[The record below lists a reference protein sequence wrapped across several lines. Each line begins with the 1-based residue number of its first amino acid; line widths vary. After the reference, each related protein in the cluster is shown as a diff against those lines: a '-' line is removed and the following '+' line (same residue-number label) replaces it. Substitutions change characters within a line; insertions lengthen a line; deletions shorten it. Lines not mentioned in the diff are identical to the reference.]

1 MGRAPD
7 FLKGVFAPVTTPFVD
22 GRPSLDNLQRNI
34 QMYLTSPLDGFVVL
48 GSTGEFPLL
57 RFEEKLEIIAAA
69 VEAAEERP
77 VLAGTG
83 CPSTA
88 ETIELTHAAAERGA
102 RAALVIAP
110 YYFRRLMDADAL
122 REHYTAVADAS
133 PIPVLIYH
141 FPQNTGVELP
151 VDLVLELADHPNL
164 VGLKDSSEDLV
175 RFGLVAASAPEGFAL
190 MVGSA
195 ALLLP
200 ALVLGAAGGILAF
213 ADVAPWECCEIYRL
227 YREGRWAEAQALQR
241 RVTAVAGRLARYGV
255 PGIKALMD
263 LQGYFG
269 GEPRPPLL
277 PLAEDERD
285 AIRGLLKEHRL
296 LGC

>member
-7 FLKGVFAPVTTPFVD
+7 FLKGVWAPVTTPFVHQQV
-22 GRPSLDNLQRNI
+22 SLDNLQRNI

-57 RFEEKLEIIAAA
+57 RFEEKLQVIAAA

-77 VLAGTG
+77 VIAGTG

-102 RAALVIAP
+102 KAVLVITP
-110 YYFRRLMDADAL
+110 YYYRRLLDADAL
-122 REHYTAVADAS
+122 YEHYAAVADAS
-133 PIPVLIYH
+133 PVPVLIYH
-141 FPQNTGVELP
+141 FPQNTGAELP
-151 VDLVLELADHPNL
+151 LDLVLDLAQHPNI

-175 RFGLVAASAPEGFAL
+175 RFGVLAGAVPPGFAL
-190 MVGSA
+190 LVGSA

-200 ALVLGAAGGILAF
+200 ALTLGAAGGILAF
-213 ADVAPWECCEIYRL
+213 ANVAPWECCEIYRL
-227 YREGRWAEAQALQR
+227 YREGRLAEAEALQR
-241 RVTAVAGRLARYGV
+241 RVTAVAGRLSRYGV
-255 PGIKALMD
+255 PGIKAVLD

-269 GEPRPPLL
+269 GEPRRPLL
-277 PLAEDERD
+277 PVTEEDLD
-285 AIRGLLKEHRL
+285 AIRAVLKEHRL